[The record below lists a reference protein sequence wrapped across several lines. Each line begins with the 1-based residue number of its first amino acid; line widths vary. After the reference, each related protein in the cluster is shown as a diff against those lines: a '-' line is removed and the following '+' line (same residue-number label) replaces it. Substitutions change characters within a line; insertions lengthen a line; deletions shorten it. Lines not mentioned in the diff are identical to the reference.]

1 MDQTQVTQYLLDNGL
16 TVLIR
21 EMHHA
26 PVASLWAWFRV
37 GSRNELP
44 GTTGISHWTEHMM
57 FKGTTHV
64 PKGELDRL
72 ISREGGYNNA
82 MTWIDWTTYFETLPS
97 HRIDLA
103 LETEADRM
111 ENALFDVQ
119 EVEAE
124 RTVIISERQGSENDP
139 SFRLAE
145 AVQAAAFRVHPYHHM
160 VIGDMCDLLQ
170 ITREDLYQH
179 YRRFY
184 APNNAVLVLAGDVD
198 TEAILVKIE
207 TLFGVVPA
215 GQPLPPLRRDEPP
228 QAGGRRVTVEGD
240 GTTTYVELAFRA
252 PPATDPDFF
261 PMLAMNAVLAGI
273 GRLSPFGSGAANRS
287 SRLYRALVETELASS
302 VGGDLPITLDPY
314 LYTLSA
320 TVRGG
325 RTPEEVEAA
334 IWNQVERLTADLAA
348 EEELNTAL
356 KQARAQFAYSS
367 ESVTRQALWLGFS
380 EVVADH
386 TWFLNFMDR
395 LDAVTLEDVR
405 RVAATYLARR
415 DCTVG
420 WYVPEASPGAEGA
433 A

>member
-1 MDQTQVTQYLLDNGL
+1 
-16 TVLIR
+16 
-21 EMHHA
+21 
-26 PVASLWAWFRV
+26 
-37 GSRNELP
+37 
-44 GTTGISHWTEHMM
+44 
-57 FKGTTHV
+57 
-64 PKGELDRL
+64 
-72 ISREGGYNNA
+72 
-82 MTWIDWTTYFETLPS
+82 
-97 HRIDLA
+97 
-103 LETEADRM
+103 
-111 ENALFDVQ
+111 
-119 EVEAE
+119 
-124 RTVIISERQGSENDP
+124 
-139 SFRLAE
+139 
-145 AVQAAAFRVHPYHHM
+145 M

-207 TLFGVVPA
+207 ALFGVVPA
-215 GQPLPPLRRDEPP
+215 GQPLPPLHRDEPP

-334 IWNQVERLTADLAA
+334 IWNQVERLTADLAT

-380 EVVADH
+380 EVVAGH

-415 DCTVG
+415 NCTVG

>member
-1 MDQTQVTQYLLDNGL
+1 MEQNQITRYVLYNGL
-16 TVLIR
+16 TILIR

-26 PVASLWAWFRV
+26 PVASLWSWFRV

-82 MTWIDWTTYFETLPS
+82 MTWIDWTTYYETLPS

-111 ENALFDVQ
+111 VNALFDAQ

-124 RTVIISERQGSENDP
+124 RTVIISERQGAENEP

-179 YRRFY
+179 YRRYY

-198 TEAILVKIE
+198 VKAVLAKIE
-207 TLFGVVPA
+207 TLFGATPA
-215 GQPLPPLRRDEPP
+215 GQPIPVLSRDEPP
-228 QAGGRRVTVEGD
+228 QPGERRVTVEGD

-252 PPATDPDFF
+252 PPATGPDFF

-273 GRLSPFGSGAANRS
+273 GRLSPFGSGSANRS

-314 LYTLSA
+314 LYTVSA
-320 TVRGG
+320 TVRAG

-334 IWNQVERLTADLAA
+334 IWNQVARIVADPATG
-348 EEELNTAL
+348 EELGTAL

-367 ESVTRQALWLGFS
+367 ESVTRQALWLGLS

-386 TWFLNFMDR
+386 TWFLSFMDR
-395 LDAVTLEDVR
+395 LDEVTLEDVQ
-405 RVAATYLARR
+405 RVAAKYLARR
-415 DCTVG
+415 NCTVG
-420 WYVPEASPGAEGA
+420 WYVPQASPGAEGA